1 MISKIETYRKD
12 RQEEVMLHCTY
23 YGDERSYRAS
33 KRRYKKLLEAGYSVV
48 LHQVDDDFDNFER
61 LKINPFAHTEEDW
74 EFIIYDD
81 VSGKFFIN
89 GMDDLYAKDMPDYF
103 RPRTERRLALEVALE
118 RAYSFGM

>member
-1 MISKIETYRKD
+1 
-12 RQEEVMLHCTY
+12 MLHCTY
-23 YGDERSYRAS
+23 YGDERSQRAS

-48 LHQVDDDFDNFER
+48 LHQIDDDDFDNFER

-103 RPRTERRLALEVALE
+103 RPRSERRLALEVALE
-118 RAYSFGM
+118 RADSFGM

>member
-1 MISKIETYRKD
+1 
-12 RQEEVMLHCTY
+12 MLHCTY
-23 YGDERSYRAS
+23 YDDERSRRAS
-33 KRRYKKLLEAGYSVV
+33 KRRYTKLLDAGYSVV
-48 LHQVDDDFDNFER
+48 LHKLDDDDFDNFEKLR
-61 LKINPFAHTEEDW
+61 INPFAHTEEDW

>member
-1 MISKIETYRKD
+1 
-12 RQEEVMLHCTY
+12 MLHCTY
-23 YGDERSYRAS
+23 YDDERSRRAS
-33 KRRYKKLLEAGYSVV
+33 KRRYTKLLDAGYSVV
-48 LHQVDDDFDNFER
+48 LHKLDDDDFDNFEKLR
-61 LKINPFAHTEEDW
+61 INPFARTDEDW

>member
-1 MISKIETYRKD
+1 
-12 RQEEVMLHCTY
+12 MLHCTY
-23 YGDERSYRAS
+23 YNEESAYRAS
-33 KRRYKKLLEAGYSVV
+33 KRRYAKLLDAGYSVV
-48 LHQVDDDFDNFER
+48 LHPLDDDFDNFER
-61 LKINPFAHTEEDW
+61 LKINPFAHTDEDW

>member
-1 MISKIETYRKD
+1 
-12 RQEEVMLHCTY
+12 MLHCTY
-23 YGDERSYRAS
+23 YDDERSRRAS
-33 KRRYKKLLEAGYSVV
+33 KRRYTKLLDAGYSVV
-48 LHQVDDDFDNFER
+48 LHKLDDDDFDNFER

-103 RPRTERRLALEVALE
+103 RPRSERRLALEVALE

>member
-1 MISKIETYRKD
+1 
-12 RQEEVMLHCTY
+12 MLHCTY
-23 YGDERSYRAS
+23 YNEESAYRAS
-33 KRRYKKLLEAGYSVV
+33 KRRYAKLLDAGYSVV
-48 LHQVDDDFDNFER
+48 LHPLDDDDFDNFER
-61 LKINPFAHTEEDW
+61 LKINPFAHTDEDW